1 MKNDNEAVPVEDTTA
16 VAENKSIIGEKY
28 RGKYTGAG
36 DWLAAM
42 IDGQVQVPEFKNK
55 TTKDED
61 GNETTKSVAT
71 GQKPV
76 DITKLFAL
84 AAANGIDAEERYGD
98 QIERPNATGRLRMT
112 IGNMLR
118 ARARKRHGLN
128 DLEGTFIEADADF
141 VGEHPK
147 TQHPDGSKIV
157 VEQPE
162 VEADEE
168 AEDA

>member
-1 MKNDNEAVPVEDTTA
+1 MKDENEAVAPA
-16 VAENKSIIGEKY
+16 AENKSIIGEKY

-36 DWLAAM
+36 DWLAGM
-42 IDGQVQVPEFKNK
+42 VDGQVQTPEFKDK
-55 TTKDED
+55 TVKDED
-61 GNETTKSVAT
+61 GNETTTSVAT

-76 DITKLFAL
+76 DLTKLFAL
-84 AAANGIDAEERYGD
+84 AAANGIDAETRYGD

-128 DLEGTFIEADADF
+128 DIEGNFVKADADF

-147 TQHPDGSKIV
+147 TQHPDGSKIA

>member
-1 MKNDNEAVPVEDTTA
+1 MADENETVAPA
-16 VAENKSIIGEKY
+16 AENKSIIGEKY

-36 DWLAAM
+36 DWLAGM
-42 IDGQVQVPEFKNK
+42 IDGQVQTPEFKDK

-61 GNETTKSVAT
+61 GVETTRSVAT

-76 DITKLFAL
+76 DLKKLFEL
-84 AAANGIDAEERYGD
+84 AEANGIDAEARYGD

-128 DLEGTFIEADADF
+128 DLEGNFVAADADF
-141 VGEHPK
+141 VGDHPK
-147 TQHPDGSKIV
+147 TQHPDGSKIA
-157 VEQPE
+157 VEQP
-162 VEADEE
+162 VADEE